1 MAEWLYQ
8 PSNISSALTIISFIV
23 FPNYERNFTFI
34 YEFHRE
40 GKSSALNK
48 DKREH
53 RVDVQYNGD

>member
-1 MAEWLYQ
+1 MMFWINQ
-8 PSNISSALTIISFIV
+8 DVIDGPHSIIRFKV

-53 RVDVQYNGD
+53 RVDVQYNRD

>member
-1 MAEWLYQ
+1 M
-8 PSNISSALTIISFIV
+8 
-23 FPNYERNFTFI
+23 